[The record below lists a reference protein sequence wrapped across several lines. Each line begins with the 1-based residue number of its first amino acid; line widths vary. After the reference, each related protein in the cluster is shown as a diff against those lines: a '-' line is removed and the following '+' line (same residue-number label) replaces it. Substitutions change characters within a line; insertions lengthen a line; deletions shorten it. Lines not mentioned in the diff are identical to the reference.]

1 MLFSKIFGRGIIK
14 EERFLV
20 LDIGSQTIKAILFSV
35 SKGRGRIIGAAKVV
49 RREAKPGE
57 EILSDPAELILN
69 CGRAIRLAAGEL
81 SADVRT
87 IIGVSGAALRGEVTK
102 MSFVREDQRTKIDLL
117 EIKNVLQKIQWR
129 AYEKIKRKL
138 SLEAGYPESE
148 IRLIGA
154 WAERVGIDGYPVSEP
169 LGMQGKEITL
179 SIFNTYISQ
188 GNLDV
193 IEKIGR
199 ELNLKIFHVAS
210 EAYALAKSLKPQIF
224 SEHEGAVLLDVGAG
238 LTAVSLIRRGFYE
251 GTKIFSLG
259 GANFTKKIAAELGI
273 GFWEAEEI
281 KLKYSR
287 GLLSSGVS
295 QKIARIFESDM
306 AVLGGGAEMALAE
319 SKQTDVFP
327 PDIFILGGCGQ
338 LRGLEKY
345 LKNYNWNQYLPF
357 GEPPRIRMLGI
368 EDFDNLEDMSSYL
381 KGPEDLPAAGLAG
394 LALKLL
400 GEEDILNRTLR
411 RILRIMQFS

>member
-14 EERFLV
+14 EEQFLV

-81 SADVRT
+81 PADVKT

-102 MSFVREDQRTKIDLL
+102 MSFVREDQKTKIDLL

-154 WAERVGIDGYPVSEP
+154 WVERVSIDGYPVGESF
-169 LGMQGKEITL
+169 GMQGKEITL

-210 EAYALAKSLKPQIF
+210 ETYALAKSLKPQVF
-224 SEHEGAVLLDVGAG
+224 SEHEGAVLLDIGAA
-238 LTAVSLIRRGFYE
+238 LTAVSLIRRGLYE
-251 GTKIFSLG
+251 GTKLFSLG
-259 GANFTKKIAAELGI
+259 GANFTKKIAAALGI

-319 SKQTDVFP
+319 FAQTDVFP
-327 PDIFILGGCGQ
+327 PDIFVLGGCGQ

-345 LKNYNWNQYLPF
+345 LKNYDWNQYLPF
-357 GEPPRIRMLGI
+357 GEAPRIRMLGT
-368 EDFDNLEDMSSYL
+368 EDLDNLEDPSSFL

-394 LALKLL
+394 LILKLL
-400 GEEDILNRTLR
+400 GEEDILNKTLR

>member
-1 MLFSKIFGRGIIK
+1 M
-14 EERFLV
+14 
-20 LDIGSQTIKAILFSV
+20 DIGSQLIKTILFSV
-35 SKGRGRIIGAAKVV
+35 SEGKGRIIGAEKVV

-69 CGRAIRLAAGEL
+69 CGRAIRLLRGEEPD
-81 SADVRT
+81 DVRT
-87 IIGVSGAALRGEVTK
+87 IIGLSGAALRGEVTK
-102 MSFVREDQRTKIDLL
+102 MSFARKDQRTKIDLL

-129 AYEKIKRKL
+129 AYEKIKRRL

-154 WAERVGIDGYPVSEP
+154 WVERVAIDGYPVSEP
-169 LGMQGKEITL
+169 FGLQGKEITL
-179 SIFNTYISQ
+179 SIFNTYVSQ

-210 EAYALAKSLKPQIF
+210 EAYGLAKSLKPRIF
-224 SEHEGAVLLDVGAG
+224 SEHEGAALFDVGAA
-238 LTAVSLIRRGFYE
+238 LTDVSLIRRGLYE

-281 KLKYSR
+281 KLRYSQ
-287 GLLSSGVS
+287 GLLSPGVS

-306 AVLGGGAEMALAE
+306 AVLAGGAEMALAE
-319 SKQTDVFP
+319 FDQTDVFP
-327 PDIFILGGCGQ
+327 PNIFILGGGGR

-345 LKNYNWNQYLPF
+345 LKNYDWNQYLPF
-357 GEPPRIRMLGI
+357 GEPPQIRMLGT
-368 EDFDNLEDMSSYL
+368 EDLNNMEDPNSCL

-394 LALKLL
+394 LTLKLL
-400 GEEDILNRTLR
+400 GEEDVLNKTLR